1 MTSIHNAYAR
11 ILVDNHIT
19 EDDPSFM
26 SKFDPGEYVRMMKK
40 AQVDAAM
47 VSACCHNG
55 NCYYRTKAGHMHKN
69 LQGRDIFGEVV
80 TLLRHEGISPLAY
93 STVLYYRHAAIHH
106 PEWRSLFVDGSQ
118 RYRRT
123 WYICPN
129 NPEYVRF
136 AKEILL
142 EIVAYDID
150 GIFIDMTFWSG
161 VCVCDACKK
170 KYQGQFG
177 RQIPMTIDWNDKNWV
192 HFQRTREQWLS
203 DFAHDLTQTIKAI
216 KPNITVIH
224 QVGVILLG
232 YNYAQSF
239 EMSQA
244 NDYASGDFYGGRD
257 QQRLGT
263 KIMAAF
269 SKTIPYEWMTSR
281 CVTLYDH
288 TSTKSEAELASS
300 AATTLANGGA
310 YFFID
315 AINPDGTLNPD
326 AYDRLGRVASF
337 LAPFKKKV
345 AALRPVICADTGLY
359 FSMPSHIS
367 EDYNGKSLR
376 EVIDPANNMDPSSD
390 LPAIKELLGTSII
403 LNRAKIPYRI
413 IADNKAS
420 LEGLKTIIIN
430 HAMFMSEAEV
440 DRLREFVAE
449 GGTLIA
455 TGMTSYY
462 NLAGETTGDF
472 ALNDLFG
479 VSFTGKKTKRI
490 NYLVTEQGQFVA
502 CERPAPIVKTTGAEV
517 LAQIAEPMFDPDDFE
532 QFASYHSNP
541 PGPISRHPGLTL
553 NKFGKGRC
561 VYLCSSQLI
570 LQQDAQQSFGEAL
583 FKKYAASALLI
594 DTNSP
599 PCVEITILRSTQ
611 QNVLL
616 VCFVNDQQEFP
627 DVPIYNLNVTIR
639 LPDGIVA
646 GSCRTLSDNQ
656 RLDLLHEDCGIT
668 INLPCLKTIEVV
680 EIQ

>member
-1 MTSIHNAYAR
+1 MTSIDNAYAR

-26 SKFDPGEYVRMMKK
+26 SRFDPGEYVRMMKK
-40 AQVDAAM
+40 ARVDAAM

-55 NCYYRTKAGHMHKN
+55 NCYYPTKAGHMHKN

-80 TLLRHEGISPLAY
+80 TLLRNEGISPVAY
-93 STVLYYRHAAIHH
+93 STVLLYRHAAIHH
-106 PEWRSLFVDGSQ
+106 PEWRAFLADGSQ
-118 RYRRT
+118 SYRRS

-142 EIVAYDID
+142 EIAAYDVD
-150 GIFIDMTFWSG
+150 SLFIDITFWSG
-161 VCVCDACKK
+161 VCICAICRK
-170 KYQGQFG
+170 KYQDQFG
-177 RQIPMTIDWNDKNWV
+177 RQIPTIIDWNDKNWV

-203 DFAHDLTQTIKAI
+203 DFAHDLTRTVKAK
-216 KPNITVIH
+216 KPDLAVVH
-224 QVGVILLG
+224 QLAPILLG
-232 YNYAQSF
+232 YNYGQSV

-263 KIMAAF
+263 KVMAAI

-288 TSTKSEAELASS
+288 TSTKSEAELATS

-315 AINPDGTLNPD
+315 AINPDGTLNVD
-326 AYDRLGRVASF
+326 VYDRLGQVASR

-345 AALRPVICADTGLY
+345 AALRPVICADAALY

-367 EDYNGKSLR
+367 EDYSGKSLR

-403 LNRAKIPYRI
+403 LNRAKIPYRVI
-413 IADNKAS
+413 TNDTTN
-420 LEGLKTIIIN
+420 LEGLKTIIVN
-430 HAMFMSEAEV
+430 HAAVMSEAEV
-440 DRLREFVAE
+440 DRIRNFVAD

-462 NLAGETTGDF
+462 NTAGETTGDF

-479 VSFTGKKTKRI
+479 VSFTGKKTKRT
-490 NYLVTEQGQFVA
+490 NYLETEQGQFVS
-502 CERPAPIVKTTGAEV
+502 CERPAPIVKTTGADV
-517 LAQIAEPMFDPDDFE
+517 LAQIAEPVFGPDDFE

-541 PGPISRHPGLTL
+541 PGPISRHPGFTL
-553 NKFGKGRC
+553 NDFGKGRC
-561 VYLCSSQLI
+561 IYLCSSQLI
-570 LQQDAQQSFGEAL
+570 LQQDAQQSFAQAL
-583 FKKYAASALLI
+583 FKKYAPSSLVI
-594 DTNSP
+594 DTNAP
-599 PCVEITILRSTQ
+599 PCVEITLLRSTQ
-611 QNVLL
+611 QDALL
-616 VCFVNDQQEFP
+616 VCFVNDPQEFP
-627 DVPIYNLNVTIR
+627 GVPVHNLNATIR

-646 GSCRTLSDNQ
+646 NSCRTVSDEK
-656 RLDLLHEDCGIT
+656 RLDCLQEDGRIAFT
-668 INLPCLKTIEVV
+668 LPYLRTIEMV